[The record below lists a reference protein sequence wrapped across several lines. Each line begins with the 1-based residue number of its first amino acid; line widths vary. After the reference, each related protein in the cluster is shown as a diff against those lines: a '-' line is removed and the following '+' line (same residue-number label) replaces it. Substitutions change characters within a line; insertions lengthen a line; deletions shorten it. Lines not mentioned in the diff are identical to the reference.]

1 MAFKDAN
8 PSQLAAAS
16 RLQLEELAPLLG
28 LLEAELRQTQE
39 RLLVAT
45 EVPLMYRLQG
55 KASAFKDVLDL
66 ARDAGDRLHRART
79 LTGKP

>member
-16 RLQLEELAPLLG
+16 RLRLDESAPLLE
-28 LLEAELRQTQE
+28 LLESELRQTQE

-55 KASAFKDVLDL
+55 KASALKDVLDL
-66 ARDAGDRLHRART
+66 ASDAGDRMNRSRT

>member
-16 RLQLEELAPLLG
+16 RLQLGEFAPLLG
-28 LLEAELRQTQE
+28 LLESELRQTQD

-45 EVPLMYRLQG
+45 ETPLMYRLQG
-55 KASAFKDVLDL
+55 KASALKDVLDL
-66 ARDAGDRLHRART
+66 VNESGDRLNRSR
-79 LTGKP
+79 K